1 MTTTDQEQ
9 TGKGTPPSKQAK
21 RDKEAARHWKK
32 SSIDKTEIVKAER
45 RMKEEAR
52 KQRDRLKDEFR
63 IKDDQVKTQLLRI
76 QEIEQLYLE
85 EQQKRLEEEKKREK
99 AEKALAE
106 IAQQLEDTD
115 EKLRSLV
122 STQTGLT
129 TQIYQTHLDINN
141 HLYEQHQGETKE
153 PKGKQ
158 VVPKEIS
165 ENEAKISEQI
175 SDIGKTIQEID
186 KDIKKE
192 KEAQNRRRFNLE
204 QVAKKK

>member
-1 MTTTDQEQ
+1 MV
-9 TGKGTPPSKQAK
+9 
-21 RDKEAARHWKK
+21 
-32 SSIDKTEIVKAER
+32 KTER

-52 KQRDRLKDEFR
+52 KQRDRLKEEFR

-76 QEIEQLYLE
+76 EEIEQLYLE
-85 EQQKRLEEEKKREK
+85 EQKKRLEEQQKREK
-99 AEKALAE
+99 AEKALMQ

-122 STQTGLT
+122 SAQTGLT

-141 HLYEQHQGETKE
+141 HLYEQHQAETKE

-165 ENEAKISEQI
+165 DNEAKISNQI
-175 SDIGKTIQEID
+175 SDIEKTINEMD
-186 KDIKKE
+186 KDLKRKMRIK
-192 KEAQNRRRFNLE
+192 AGAGLI
-204 QVAKKK
+204 